1 MNPVKHRVFY
11 FKNIF
16 IILINI
22 LFFRLSLKNKSQ
34 LNTHTMTKQVL
45 TTRLITNYD
54 IIVSVTLINRTE
66 KTAFVMIEKGE
77 IVRCKIRTGYNG
89 KQYVMPYGT
98 YSMAPMFDLN

>member
-1 MNPVKHRVFY
+1 
-11 FKNIF
+11 
-16 IILINI
+16 
-22 LFFRLSLKNKSQ
+22 
-34 LNTHTMTKQVL
+34 MTKQVL

-54 IIVSVTLINRTE
+54 IIVSVTLVNRTE

-77 IVRCKIRTGYNG
+77 IVRCKIRQSYNG